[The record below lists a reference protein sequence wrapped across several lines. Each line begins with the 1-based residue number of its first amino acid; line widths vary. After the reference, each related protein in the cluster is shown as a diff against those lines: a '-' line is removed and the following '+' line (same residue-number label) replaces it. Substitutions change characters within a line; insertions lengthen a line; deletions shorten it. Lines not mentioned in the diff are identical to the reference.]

1 MYKNRSVYLFSSQMM
16 HFFDTSTAGTSESA
30 RKQAIE
36 RTKANIAWLKNNE
49 AEVETWLSKN
59 A

>member
-1 MYKNRSVYLFSSQMM
+1 MM
-16 HFFDTSTAGTSESA
+16 HFFDTTTAGTSESA

-36 RTKANIAWLKNNE
+36 RTKTNIAWLKNNE
-49 AEVETWLSKN
+49 VEVENWLSKN